1 MEMSKM
7 HEFKEL
13 FCHINSAWQQ
23 NEQTVLVILTD
34 VKGSAYRLPGSK
46 MLMTSSGK
54 MFGTV
59 SGGCLE
65 ADLFGWA
72 EKVFETNKPLIH
84 RYDLS
89 DTEIWSLGIGCKGD
103 LQFLFLPISPS
114 NQQWI
119 KVQHLLQQEQ
129 GFTLVINMHTGEVA
143 VIEENGSSYF
153 TDDAFPLEII
163 DQAQHIQSTQTRAQ
177 VVSSQHTDYL
187 IDAVKPSEHLIVAGA
202 GQDALPLVDLAYQA
216 GFSVTVLDSRA
227 HFNNENRFP
236 HAAHITTDIEN
247 LSNESFS
254 NSWWVIMNHH
264 QQKDEET
271 LRFAIESEP
280 KYIGVL
286 GPTYRTNEMLQHI
299 GYSVSSGPIYSPV
312 GLDIGAETMNEVAIS
327 IISQM
332 MSLRVGRV
340 AKPLHGKAK
349 IHG

>member
-1 MEMSKM
+1 MSKM
-7 HEFKEL
+7 HEFQAL
-13 FCHINSAWQQ
+13 FHHINSAWQQ

-54 MFGTV
+54 MIGTV

-65 ADLFGWA
+65 ADLYGWA

-103 LQFLFLPISPS
+103 LQFLFLPLSSKNDQWAKI
-114 NQQWI
+114 QQ
-119 KVQHLLQQEQ
+119 LLQQAL
-129 GFTLVINMHTGEVA
+129 GFTLVINMHTGEIA
-143 VIEENGSSYF
+143 IIEDNGSSHF
-153 TDDAFPLEII
+153 TNGSFPLEII
-163 DQAQHIQSTQTRAQ
+163 EQAQHMQSIQTRAQ
-177 VVSSQHTDYL
+177 VISSQHTHYL

-202 GQDALPLVDLAYQA
+202 GQDAIPLVDLANQV
-216 GFSVTVLDSRA
+216 GFSVTILDSRA

-236 HAAHITTDIEN
+236 NAVHITTNIEN
-247 LSNESFS
+247 LSNKSFL

-271 LRFAIESEP
+271 LRFAIESEA
-280 KYIGVL
+280 KYIGIL

-299 GYSVSSGPIYSPV
+299 GYNISSAPIYSPV

-332 MSLRVGRV
+332 MSLRAGRS
-340 AKPLHGKAK
+340 ATPLHGKEK